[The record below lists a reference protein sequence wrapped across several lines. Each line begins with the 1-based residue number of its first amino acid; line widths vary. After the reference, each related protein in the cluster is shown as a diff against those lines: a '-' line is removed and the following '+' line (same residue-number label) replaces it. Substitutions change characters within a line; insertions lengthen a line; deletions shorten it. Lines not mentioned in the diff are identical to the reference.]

1 MMLSQPLQ
9 RLACGLAPGV
19 PAVPRNQMGGSTPSC
34 YNRVNSKLLLTL
46 STGPKGL
53 LGAVASVRGLGG
65 DAGVP
70 WLPAASVDVAEYL
83 KTLVGRAA
91 GLATGSRGP
100 SCPPGYVRRS
110 EDRFCEPRS
119 PRLDHRREYSVR
131 GPGRAG
137 LQDSR
142 PVCQGRRHC
151 VPLRRRESVPPAR

>member
-100 SCPPGYVRRS
+100 SCPPGYVQRS
-110 EDRFCEPRS
+110 EDRLCEPQSR
-119 PRLDHRREYSVR
+119 RLAE
-131 GPGRAG
+131 AG
-137 LQDSR
+137 MARR
-142 PVCQGRRHC
+142 PVGCGRCRAHRGHGASPP
-151 VPLRRRESVPPAR
+151 VRSAENLSRR